1 MFHGGIYPDT
11 AARGPH
17 GHLVIGGCDVTD
29 LATEFGTPLYIYDEQ
44 TLRGRCRAYTQALA
58 EVYPDFEV
66 IYASKAL
73 SCRAMCELVGQEGLS
88 LEVSSGGELMAALLA
103 GFPTERVYFHGNYKT
118 LEEIELGMDAGVGH
132 FMLDSFEEI
141 DRVATRAAARGVQQ
155 PVMVRVTPG
164 VAARTHKAM
173 TTGHSESKFGFTLQG
188 GLATEAVRRA
198 LASPHLRLDGV
209 HMHIGSQIVELGSYV
224 RAVRTLCAAL
234 AQWRVEL
241 GLECR
246 LLDLG
251 GGLGIRYTSAD
262 GPAPTVK
269 RWVRTVAGAVDREL
283 ARHSLPRPR
292 LLVEPGRSIAGR
304 AGVTIY
310 RVGLIKN
317 LPSGTTFVTV
327 DGGMSDNM
335 RPALYGARYEPAL
348 ANKIDA
354 PLIGR
359 VTIAGRHCETGDIL
373 VEDTP
378 LAAAEPG
385 DILVLPVTGAYC
397 YGLSNNYNG
406 QPRPAVVAV
415 RDGQARVIVERE
427 TWTDVVRMQ
436 RPLRDEPREE
446 CAAPS
451 DQIAAV
457 V

>member
-11 AARGPH
+11 AARGSL
-17 GHLVIGGCDVTD
+17 GHLTIGGCDVTD
-29 LATEFGTPLYIYDEQ
+29 LAAEFGTPLYVYDEQ
-44 TLRGRCRAYTQALA
+44 TLRGSCRAYKEALA
-58 EVYPDFEV
+58 EAYPDSEV

-88 LEVSSGGELMAALLA
+88 LEVSSGGELMVALLA
-103 GFPTERVYFHGNYKT
+103 GFPTERIYFHGNYKT
-118 LEEIELGMDAGVGH
+118 LEEIEFGMDAGVGH

-141 DRVATRAAARGVQQ
+141 DRVAARAAARGLRQ
-155 PVMVRVTPG
+155 PVLVRITPG
-164 VAARTHKAM
+164 IAAKTHKAM

-188 GLATEAVRRA
+188 GRATEAVRRV

-209 HMHIGSQIVELGSYV
+209 HMHIGSQIFELGSYV

-234 AQWRVEL
+234 AQWRTEL
-241 GLECR
+241 GFECR
-246 LLDLG
+246 LLDVG

-262 GPAPTVK
+262 GPAPTVR
-269 RWVRTVAGAVDREL
+269 RWVRTVAAAVDRGL
-283 ARHSLPRPR
+283 ARHALPRPR
-292 LLVEPGRSIAGR
+292 LMVEPGRSIAGR

-310 RVGLIKN
+310 GVGLVKN

-335 RPALYGARYEPAL
+335 RPALYGTRYEPAL

-354 PLIGR
+354 PPIGR
-359 VTIAGRHCETGDIL
+359 VTIAGRHCESGDIL

-397 YGLSNNYNG
+397 YSLSNNYNG
-406 QPRPAVVAV
+406 QPRPAVVTV
-415 RDGQARVIVERE
+415 RDGRARVIVERE
-427 TWTDVVRMQ
+427 TWSDVVRLQ
-436 RPLRDEPREE
+436 RSLCDGERDDCRAPADEV
-446 CAAPS
+446 AAT
-451 DQIAAV
+451 V
-457 V
+457 